1 MKQILL
7 PTDFSEYAW
16 NAIFTALKLFSGET
30 CQFYLLNVYEPH
42 IENLVGLNVSSRA
55 GTVYEAVDKASKKGL
70 QKTIQAL
77 TYQNTSAE
85 HQFETLSRPG
95 ALEENI
101 LEIIAEK
108 DIDLVVMG
116 TKGATG
122 AKRIF
127 LGSNSVKVLKKVAI
141 CPVLAVPREHDFK
154 KLETVVFPTEFTH
167 FFKKGSLGFLI
178 ELAKTWKSNI
188 AVLHVAQQF
197 MLTKTQE
204 RNKKILGNRLAGIG
218 HSFHRETI
226 KSTVAN
232 AITDFTEAVGADM
245 IALVR
250 YQHTF
255 LEGLTQEPVVKKVAF
270 STKVPLLVLPE

>member
-30 CQFYLLNVYEPH
+30 CRFYLLNVYEPH

-55 GTVYEAVDKASKKGL
+55 GTVYEGVDKASKAGL
-70 QKTIQAL
+70 QKTVQVLKDQNAL
-77 TYQNTSAE
+77 IK
-85 HQFETLSRPG
+85 HQFETLSKPG
-95 ALEENI
+95 DLEQNI
-101 LEIIAEK
+101 LELITEK
-108 DIDLVVMG
+108 DVDLVVMG

-127 LGSNSVKVLKKVAI
+127 LGSNTVEVLKKVDL
-141 CPVLAVPREHDFK
+141 CPVLVVPKEHDFK
-154 KLETVVFPTEFTH
+154 KLETIIFPTEFTH
-167 FFKKGSLGFLI
+167 FFKKGSLHFLL
-178 ELAKTWKSNI
+178 ELAKNWRSRI

-197 MLTKTQE
+197 MLTKAQE
-204 RNKKILGNRLAGIG
+204 QNKKVLGNRLADVG
-218 HSFHRETI
+218 HSFHEETI

-232 AITDFTEAVGADM
+232 AITDYTMATGADM

-250 YQHTF
+250 YHHTF
-255 LEGLTQEPVVKKVAF
+255 LEGLTEEPVVKKVAF
-270 STKVPLLVLPE
+270 STEVPLLVLPE